1 MNIMTAISAT
11 ARGQQIRR
19 FLRENELRAWIAW
32 RPDELVMMSGYLP
45 YWGASLLV
53 YFADAEPVLFVPQ
66 LEPRD
71 HIPSGLQVK
80 EYPWGDLKCADP
92 YSILVSSVGEEL
104 AKARVAREQVGM
116 NSNSERAALPIQAA
130 EHIPLPENF
139 SDRLSGLAARSSTA
153 HQAGFLQLYLR
164 KTAEE
169 IHAIRLAN
177 CVANVGLRVFRDK
190 LKPGISEIEIA
201 SAVESAIQ
209 CQIGHDGIFHSRAWA
224 MVQSGPNSADAGR
237 FNRSTARRLQ
247 NADLVLIELGTC
259 VNGYWSDLTRTA
271 PVGKVKPEVEEIFN
285 VAAEAQH
292 AALNAVGPG
301 VSASRIDAAA
311 RDRIAGRGFAEFFTH
326 LTGHH
331 VGFRYHD
338 PGFAIV
344 PGEAAQLEPGMII
357 TIEPGVYVRERGAG
371 ARIEDNVLVTE
382 SGHEI
387 LSRTE
392 GSGRT

>member
-1 MNIMTAISAT
+1 MTAISAT

-19 FLRENELRAWIAW
+19 FLRKNELRAWIAW
-32 RPDELVMMSGYLP
+32 RPDELLMMSGYLP
-45 YWGASLLV
+45 YWGASLLI

-92 YSILVSSVGEEL
+92 YSILVRSVGEEL
-104 AKARVAREQVGM
+104 AKAKVAPEQAGM
-116 NSNSERAALPIQAA
+116 NSSSARAALPIQAA

-139 SDRLSGLAARSSTA
+139 SDHLSGLAAKSSTA

-164 KTAEE
+164 KTVEE

-177 CVANVGLRVFRDK
+177 RVANVGLQVFHDK
-190 LKPGISEIEIA
+190 LKPGISEVEIA

-209 CQIGHDGIFHSRAWA
+209 CQIGKDGIFHSRAWA

-247 NADLVLIELGTC
+247 NGDLVLIELGTC
-259 VNGYWSDLTRTA
+259 VNGYWCDLTRTA
-271 PVGKVKPEVEEIFN
+271 PVGHLRPEAEEVLN
-285 VAAEAQH
+285 VAAEGQE
-292 AALNAVGPG
+292 AAINAVGPG
-301 VSASRIDAAA
+301 VSAGRIDAAA
-311 RDRIAGRGFAEFFTH
+311 RDSIAGRGFAEFFTH

-357 TIEPGVYVRERGAG
+357 TIEPGVYVREQGAG

-382 SGHEI
+382 AGHEI
-387 LSRTE
+387 LSRTD
-392 GSGRT
+392 GGTGDDQH

>member
-1 MNIMTAISAT
+1 MTAISTT

-45 YWGASLLV
+45 YWGASLLI
-53 YFADAEPVLFVPQ
+53 YFADMEPVLFVPQ

-71 HIPSGLQVK
+71 HVPGGLQVK

-92 YSILVSSVGEEL
+92 YSILVSSVKEEL
-104 AKARVAREQVGM
+104 AKAKASREQVGM
-116 NSNSERAALPIQAA
+116 NPNSARAALPIQAA

-139 SDRLSGLAARSSTA
+139 SDQLSGLAARSSTV
-153 HQAGFLQLYLR
+153 HQSGFFQLYLR

-169 IHAIRLAN
+169 IQAIRLAN
-177 CVANVGLRVFRDK
+177 RVANVGLRVFHEK
-190 LKPGISEIEIA
+190 LQPGISEVEIA
-201 SAVESAIQ
+201 TAVESAIQ
-209 CQIGHDGIFHSRAWA
+209 CQIGQDGIFHSRAWA
-224 MVQSGPNSADAGR
+224 MVQSGPNAADAGR

-247 NADLVLIELGTC
+247 NGDLVLIELGTC

-271 PVGKVKPEVEEIFN
+271 PVGELRPEVEEIFK
-285 VAAEAQH
+285 VAAEAQK
-292 AALNAVGPG
+292 AAVNAVGAG
-301 VSASRIDAAA
+301 VSAGRIDAAA
-311 RDRIAGRGFAEFFTH
+311 RDSIASRGFGKFFPH

-338 PGFAIV
+338 PGFSIV
-344 PGEAAQLEPGMII
+344 PGETAQLEPGMII

-387 LSRTE
+387 LSRTN